1 MDSIYCYGALLNDSV
16 AAVDVNIESRWY
28 IDLIEQLVARSVV
41 DSSAAISGLGCRGA
55 VISSLARKRN

>member
-1 MDSIYCYGALLNDSV
+1 MVHRLDRAVGIV
-16 AAVDVNIESRWY
+16 A
-28 IDLIEQLVARSVV
+28 VV

>member
-1 MDSIYCYGALLNDSV
+1 MV
-16 AAVDVNIESRWY
+16 HTSR
-28 IDLIEQLVARSVV
+28 VHTAGSRSVV